1 MTRFAASALALALAP
16 AFAFAGNALAQT
28 ADRYDESRSSE
39 STHYDYGRVLRVDPV
54 LRTVYRT
61 PTSDDRRCYSEQGSY
76 ASRDGYGDD
85 RYDDR
90 YRDDRYGDDRYRD
103 DRYRDARYGD
113 GQYGTETGRNVSTV
127 LGGVLGAVLGSKIGD
142 GSGRYASTAIG
153 TMVGGMAGREIYENV
168 QRNRSRTAEVRVC
181 DPEPASDRRY
191 DDRAAEERV
200 EGYDVTYEYGGR
212 QYVTRTDYHPGD
224 RIRVR
229 VDVRAE

>member
-16 AFAFAGNALAQT
+16 ALAFTGNAFAQS
-28 ADRYDESRSSE
+28 ADRYDDRRSSE

-61 PTSDDRRCYSEQGSY
+61 PASSERRCYSEEDMY
-76 ASRDGYGDD
+76 AGRDE

-90 YRDDRYGDDRYRD
+90 YRDARDRD
-103 DRYRDARYGD
+103 DRYNDRYADDRDRFAGNN

-127 LGGVLGAVLGSKIGD
+127 LGGVIGAVLGSKVGG
-142 GSGRYASTAIG
+142 GSGRYASAAIG
-153 TMVGGMAGREIYENV
+153 SMVGGMAGREVYENV

-181 DPEPASDRRY
+181 DPEPTSDRRY